1 MKISCLY
8 LVDSRTFFLKIL
20 LYFAVLS
27 RDTEIINVIFSKSSD
42 GCEKMFYFKI
52 YLAGSASRHNAA
64 NPFKSCYY

>member
-42 GCEKMFYFKI
+42 GCVKNI
-52 YLAGSASRHNAA
+52 L
-64 NPFKSCYY
+64 